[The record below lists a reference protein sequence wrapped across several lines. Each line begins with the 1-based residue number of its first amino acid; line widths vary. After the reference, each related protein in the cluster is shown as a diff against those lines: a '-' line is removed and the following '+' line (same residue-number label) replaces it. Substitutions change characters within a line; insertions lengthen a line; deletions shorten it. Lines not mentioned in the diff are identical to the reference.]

1 MRRGFTIAGDCQLVL
16 HEGYV
21 ASGISDEWHEI
32 LAPGVGDEAK
42 HAASL
47 AVFEDVG
54 GASLFFRHSL
64 NGVAWE
70 TLSSAAGG
78 SQANSMRLCELT
90 NPRRRDYVD
99 VRRDR
104 ASAVVVL
111 GVFSLLHGF
120 RKSAQY
126 REQAANTWAGGAG
139 AVSVTTSP
147 GTD

>member
-21 ASGISDEWHEI
+21 AGGIGDAWLEVFT
-32 LAPGVGDEAK
+32 PGAGDEAK
-42 HAASL
+42 HVASL
-47 AVFEDVG
+47 AVFEDSG
-54 GASLFFRHSL
+54 DASLFFRHSL
-64 NGVAWE
+64 DGAAWE
-70 TLSSAAGG
+70 VLPAEAGG

-90 NPRRRDYVD
+90 NPRRRDYVS

-104 ASAVVVL
+104 GTVVAVL
-111 GVFSLLHGF
+111 GVFSLRHGF
-120 RKSAQY
+120 RKSVKY
-126 REQAANTWAGGAG
+126 RAQAANTWAGGAG